1 MFQEALIES
10 APHRTWRGG
19 TALTSAIIHTAAV
32 GALLWISAQAVGE
45 IDPPD
50 LETYKVGLNPSLLGD
65 GGRRPSG
72 PPARARAAD
81 PPRVRNQN
89 EQFHPATEIPREL
102 PQFTTER
109 PADIGDET
117 SERGDQNQIGTPGSL
132 IGVIGAIGN
141 NPIGQPLIPNAP
153 IEIKGDV
160 QRPVLTTRVDPL
172 YPEAARRLHIS
183 GRVILQAIID
193 TSGRVEELRVTGS
206 AGALLDSA
214 AIAAI
219 EKWIYRPAT
228 LHGRAVKVFLTV
240 TVDFALH

>member
-10 APHRTWRGG
+10 GPHRTWRGG
-19 TALTSAIIHTAAV
+19 TALASAIIHTAAV
-32 GALLWISAQAVGE
+32 GALLWISALAVGD

-50 LETYKVGLNPSLLGD
+50 LEAFHVGLNPPPLSD
-65 GGRRPSG
+65 GGGRASA
-72 PPARARAAD
+72 PPVRARAAD
-81 PPRVRNQN
+81 PPRVRNQS
-89 EQFHPATEIPREL
+89 EQFHPATEPPREL
-102 PQFTTER
+102 PQVTSER

-117 SERGDQNQIGTPGSL
+117 QRGDQNQIGTRGSL
-132 IGVIGAIGN
+132 VGIIGAIGN
-141 NPIGQPLIPNAP
+141 DLIGQPLIPNAP

-160 QRPVLTTRVDPL
+160 QSPVLTTRVDPL
-172 YPEAARRLHIS
+172 YPEAARRLHLS
-183 GRVILQAIID
+183 GLVILQAVID
-193 TSGRVEELRVTGS
+193 TSGRVDDLRVTRS

>member
-10 APHRTWRGG
+10 APHRVWRGG

-32 GALLWISAQAVGE
+32 GALLWISSQAVGE

-50 LETYKVGLNPSLLGD
+50 LETYKVGLNPSPLGD
-65 GGRRPSG
+65 GGGRALA
-72 PPARARAAD
+72 PPVRARAAD
-81 PPRVRNQN
+81 PPRIQNQI
-89 EQFHPATEIPREL
+89 EQFHPAAEPHREL
-102 PQFTTER
+102 PQITSER
-109 PADIGDET
+109 PADIGDER
-117 SERGDQNQIGTPGSL
+117 SEGDQNQIGTRGSPV
-132 IGVIGAIGN
+132 GVIGAIGD
-141 NPIGQPLIPNAP
+141 NPIGEPLIPNSP

-172 YPEAARRLHIS
+172 YPEAARRLHLS
-183 GRVILQAIID
+183 GLVILQAVID
-193 TSGRVEELRVTGS
+193 TSGRVEDLRVTRS
-206 AGALLDSA
+206 AGVLLDSA